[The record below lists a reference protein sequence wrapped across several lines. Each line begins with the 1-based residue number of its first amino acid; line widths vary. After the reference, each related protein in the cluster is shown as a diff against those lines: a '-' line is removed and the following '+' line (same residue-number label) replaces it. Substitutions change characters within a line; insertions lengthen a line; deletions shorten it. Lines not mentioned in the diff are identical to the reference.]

1 MKVRIFLIDDHP
13 VFLDGLRWIIGKQSD
28 LEVVGSA
35 FEGGEALKEIR
46 RLKPDFILAD
56 VALPGTDGI
65 EICRRILADLPQV
78 RIVILSGFADDEFVR
93 RSVEAGVHGYLL
105 KGSESAEILRAI
117 RTVASGNTYLSPD
130 ITNSV
135 LAASRKYFQART
147 QPARALLSVRER
159 EVLKWIAE
167 GLSTKEIATRL
178 DLGAKTVETYRRRL
192 MLKLGCSRATELVRY
207 ALREGIVALD

>member
-13 VFLDGLRWIIGKQSD
+13 VFLEGLRWIIGKQED

-35 FEGGEALKEIR
+35 FDGGEALKEIR

-56 VALPGTDGI
+56 VALPGADGI
-65 EICRRILADLPQV
+65 EICRHILADFPQV
-78 RIVILSGFADDEFVR
+78 RIVVLSGFADEDFVR
-93 RSVEAGVHGYLL
+93 RSVEVGVHGYLL
-105 KGSESAEILRAI
+105 KGSESAEIIRAI
-117 RTVASGNTYLSPD
+117 RTVASGNTYLSPE
-130 ITNSV
+130 ITHSV
-135 LAASRKYFQART
+135 LAASRKYFQARS
-147 QPARALLSVRER
+147 QPERALLSARER

-192 MLKLGCSRATELVRY
+192 MVKLGCSRATELVRY